1 MTPHDFQF
9 LQKFLLKRSGLDLP
23 EAKAYLLESRLQK
36 ILRDEKMPSLS
47 HLVMALRGNN
57 ARLEQLV
64 ADAMTTN
71 ETLFF
76 RDRQPFESL
85 ENIVLPQLM
94 KARAATRK
102 LSIWCAA
109 CSTGQ
114 EPYSLAMMFEENRA
128 QWAGWTIQIIATD
141 LSAAI
146 VARAQSAEYS
156 QFEVQRGLPVRY
168 LLKYFTQD
176 KDVWTLNAPVRQRV
190 QFRTLNLMEDF
201 RGLGSFD
208 IIFCRNVLIYFDI
221 ATRRDVL
228 TRMLP
233 LLPPD
238 GRLVLGAPETVVGI
252 TTDFSPEPD
261 VHGFYL
267 PVKNAMTGLR
277 KIA

>member
-1 MTPHDFQF
+1 MMPHDFQF

-23 EAKAYLLESRLQK
+23 ESKAYLLESRLQK
-36 ILRDEKMPSLS
+36 VLRDEKIPSLAQ
-47 HLVMALRGNN
+47 LVMALRGGNSH
-57 ARLEQLV
+57 LEQAV
-64 ADAMTTN
+64 AEAMTTN

-85 ENIVLPQLM
+85 ERLVLPQLQ
-94 KARAATRK
+94 KNRAATRK

-114 EPYSLAMMFEENRA
+114 EPYSLSMMFEENRA

-146 VARAQSAEYS
+146 IERAKSATYT

-176 KDVWTLNAPVRQRV
+176 KDSWTLNAAIRQRV
-190 QFRTLNLMEDF
+190 QFKTLNLMEDF
-201 RGLGSFD
+201 RQLGQFD
-208 IIFCRNVLIYFDI
+208 IIMCRNVLIYFDI
-221 ATRRDVL
+221 PTRRDVL

-233 LLPPD
+233 HLPAD

-252 TTDFSPEPD
+252 TNDFSPEPD

-267 PVKNAMTGLR
+267 PVKNMASGLR